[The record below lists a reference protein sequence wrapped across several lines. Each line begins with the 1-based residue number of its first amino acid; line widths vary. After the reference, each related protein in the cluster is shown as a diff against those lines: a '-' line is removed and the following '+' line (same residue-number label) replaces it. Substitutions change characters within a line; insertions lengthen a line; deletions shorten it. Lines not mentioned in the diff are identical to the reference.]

1 MALQEGM
8 QVIVGDL
15 EAASSRRT
23 RDESER
29 HAVAAADARDRMA
42 EIAGLRIEVADAL
55 GEFRRERVMQTA
67 QDTRARAEAERE
79 RLAMAAQE
87 ARDRNGSDYERH
99 GVAVQ
104 RHAAGAEG
112 TRQRASDV
120 ASRSVGVTETL
131 SNFHR
136 ERFMQAAQDARMRA
150 EAEHERQ
157 AMAAQDARA
166 RAAEALGL
174 RKVWSVHSAGAGSPR

>member
-79 RLAMAAQE
+79 RLARRRRRPVTGTAPIMSGMAWLFNGTRR
-87 ARDRNGSDYERH
+87 ARKALASVRRTSP
-99 GVAVQ
+99 
-104 RHAAGAEG
+104 AGA
-112 TRQRASDV
+112 S
-120 ASRSVGVTETL
+120 ASR
-131 SNFHR
+131 R
-136 ERFMQAAQDARMRA
+136 R
-150 EAEHERQ
+150 
-157 AMAAQDARA
+157 
-166 RAAEALGL
+166 
-174 RKVWSVHSAGAGSPR
+174 